1 MLLSSAHSLVL
12 CWQST
17 MLHKGQ
23 SAAAPGMADMVSR
36 CCHNV
41 HPAGEEA
48 KVILVSLVRSNDQGS
63 AGFLSESNR
72 INVLLSR
79 WQLGNG

>member
-1 MLLSSAHSLVL
+1 M
-12 CWQST
+12 
-17 MLHKGQ
+17 
-23 SAAAPGMADMVSR
+23 
-36 CCHNV
+36 

-63 AGFLSESNR
+63 AGFLSESTR

-79 WQLGNG
+79 WQLGNS